1 MDTNGFSRLPADK
14 IIDKKGTGEFKSVTG
29 GFLEEVCSL
38 ISLKNSDSHTV
49 NTGDRWVPTDG
60 DVISSK
66 PLGFRKSKDVKTKK
80 GGGGDGITPNIVL
93 NHYS

>member
-1 MDTNGFSRLPADK
+1 MSRGYWCFCQTEVDFSHKTAVDTNGFSRLPADK

-49 NTGDRWVPTDG
+49 NTGDR
-60 DVISSK
+60 
-66 PLGFRKSKDVKTKK
+66 
-80 GGGGDGITPNIVL
+80 
-93 NHYS
+93 

>member
-49 NTGDRWVPTDG
+49 NTGDR
-60 DVISSK
+60 
-66 PLGFRKSKDVKTKK
+66 
-80 GGGGDGITPNIVL
+80 
-93 NHYS
+93 